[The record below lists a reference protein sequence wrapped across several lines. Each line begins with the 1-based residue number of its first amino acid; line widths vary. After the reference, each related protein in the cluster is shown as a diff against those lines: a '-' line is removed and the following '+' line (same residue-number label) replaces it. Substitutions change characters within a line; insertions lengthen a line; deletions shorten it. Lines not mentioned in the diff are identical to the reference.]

1 MLHSD
6 HLLLFINLFF
16 LVKGNFIKKLIVVIV
31 VIGVLHNM
39 KLSDLLR
46 KKLFFFMQ
54 EVTLYFLFDTSH

>member
-46 KKLFFFMQ
+46 
-54 EVTLYFLFDTSH
+54 